1 MPQMAPLM
9 WLSLMSMTILS
20 LLMIT
25 IYMYF
30 NKTTKSSVSGSST
43 TSSLT
48 SKWMW

>member
-9 WLSLMSMTILS
+9 WLTLMLMTITS

-30 NKTTKSSVSGSST
+30 NKVGKKTGKEGLTSFST
-43 TSSLT
+43 TN
-48 SKWMW
+48 KWMW